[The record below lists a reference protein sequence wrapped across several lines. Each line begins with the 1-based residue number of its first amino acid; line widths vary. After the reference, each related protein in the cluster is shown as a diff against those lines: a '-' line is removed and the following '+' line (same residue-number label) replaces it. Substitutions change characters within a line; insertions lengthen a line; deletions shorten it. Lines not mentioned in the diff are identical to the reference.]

1 MTDESVLVGIRVRM
15 LDSLPRRPGDRQKTS
30 SMSPAAALKPAPDT
44 ELAQDL
50 ERVLL
55 SMPPLR
61 AMGCRVACIER
72 ERLVLAAPLDANVND
87 KGSAFGGSLAG
98 LMTVACWG
106 LFSAHLKQAGLIA
119 EVYVQDSNLQY
130 FVPVLEDIEAE
141 ARLAEG
147 EHLEA
152 AIRAMRSRR
161 KARLKLVA
169 SVRLKDGRE
178 AARLEGRFVAL
189 GAVG

>member
-1 MTDESVLVGIRVRM
+1 MPA
-15 LDSLPRRPGDRQKTS
+15 SL
-30 SMSPAAALKPAPDT
+30 SPAQSPVDLDPQ
-44 ELAQDL
+44 LAGDL

-55 SMPPLR
+55 SMPPLA
-61 AMGCRVACIER
+61 AMGCRVKTFEPD
-72 ERLVLAAPLDANVND
+72 RLVLSAPLEANVND

-106 LFSAHLKQAGLIA
+106 LFSLHLKRAGFSA
-119 EVYVQDSNLQY
+119 EVYVQDSNVQY
-130 FVPVLEDIEAE
+130 FVPVLEHIEAE

-147 EHLEA
+147 EDLDA
-152 AIRAMRSRR
+152 ALRAMATRR
-161 KARLKLVA
+161 KARLRLTA

-189 GAVG
+189 APVG

>member
-1 MTDESVLVGIRVRM
+1 
-15 LDSLPRRPGDRQKTS
+15 
-30 SMSPAAALKPAPDT
+30 MSQAAALKIPPEPT
-44 ELAQDL
+44 IAQDI
-50 ERVLL
+50 EHILL

-61 AMGCRVACIER
+61 AMGCRVHCADR
-72 ERLVLAAPLDANVND
+72 ERLVLAAPLAANVND

-119 EVYVQDSNLQY
+119 EVYVQDSSVQY

-147 EHLEA
+147 EDIEA
-152 AIRAMRSRR
+152 AIRAMRTRR

-169 SVRLKDGRE
+169 SVKLKDGRE

-189 GAVG
+189 GAAG

>member
-1 MTDESVLVGIRVRM
+1 M
-15 LDSLPRRPGDRQKTS
+15 L
-30 SMSPAAALKPAPDT
+30 SMSQAAPLIAEPDPQ
-44 ELAQDL
+44 LAQEL

-61 AMGCRVACIER
+61 AMGCRVACVEP

-106 LFSAHLKQAGLIA
+106 LFSARLKQAGLIA
-119 EVYVQDSNLQY
+119 EVYVQDSQLQY

-141 ARLAEG
+141 ARLADG
-147 EHLEA
+147 EDLDA
-152 AIRAMRSRR
+152 ALRAMRSRR

-189 GAVG
+189 AAVG

>member
-1 MTDESVLVGIRVRM
+1 MTQAV
-15 LDSLPRRPGDRQKTS
+15 
-30 SMSPAAALKPAPDT
+30 ALKTPPVPS
-44 ELAQDL
+44 LADDI
-50 ERVLL
+50 EHILL

-61 AMGCRVACIER
+61 AMGCRVARFGR
-72 ERLVLAAPLDANVND
+72 ERLVLAAPLAANVND

-98 LMTVACWG
+98 LMTAACWG

-119 EVYVQDSNLQY
+119 EVYVQDSSVQY

-147 EHLEA
+147 EDLDV
-152 AIRAMRSRR
+152 AIRAMCTRR

-169 SVRLKDGRE
+169 SVKLKDGRE